1 MHRKDSMHAM
11 PCQASRPQPCTQVKI
26 SPDGSARSA
35 SSDAF
40 CTSCCFL
47 LIRLLMVAI
56 NNGPEALPTASAHC
70 RRQGLGVDVKTLVC
84 SECST
89 WPAHV
94 RPTKDRSTA
103 ARGVPNAWPLHTSTH
118 TTLWPRVTHGGALL
132 SAHLRRQAPAVD
144 AQEVENSWQLYW
156 MRKLPSWRLDHFVTP
171 HLDPR
176 WMLQQRPASRLRRV
190 TGRPQPLNYCAVQ
203 ATGHTLLTLVK
214 QAQRAPTLPFCNLR
228 N

>member
-1 MHRKDSMHAM
+1 VRGGGGNGVSAHLAATAGCGAHALTKTQCT

-56 NNGPEALPTASAHC
+56 NSGPEALPTASAHC

-89 WPAHV
+89 WLGPRTCV
-94 RPTKDRSTA
+94 RPKSAPQPLA
-103 ARGVPNAWPLHTSTH
+103 AFQTRGHCTSQHTR
-118 TTLWPRVTHGGALL
+118 PCGHGSPTVRALL

-144 AQEVENSWQLYW
+144 AQEVGNSWQLY
-156 MRKLPSWRLDHFVTP
+156 H
-171 HLDPR
+171 
-176 WMLQQRPASRLRRV
+176 
-190 TGRPQPLNYCAVQ
+190 
-203 ATGHTLLTLVK
+203 GH
-214 QAQRAPTLPFCNLR
+214 
-228 N
+228 